1 MARYELHEWVY
12 QLHNSLDEFKR
23 REYGVYAIVSNG
35 PASTPMDMLGDKSQ
49 QRSQEQSQDQQP
61 QGIYAVVRKSDIKP
75 TRQAPPVPPRS
86 KEMNILT
93 DETPPDSVFESNGD
107 RSRELL
113 VSFGSGSDG
122 DFLAQFRKHKRSLSD
137 SLVITK
143 TIDVGSIVGAKP
155 ISTVKKSTSATNL
168 TEENLVTKDKGFE
181 SPANVAKK
189 KRFNKRRKTIAHTG
203 RRRSRSPPSE
213 PPPPPPSGEKPEV
226 NQAIIDA
233 LYALD
238 EELGQNVAVSPKDTM
253 SAVAPIQL
261 EHKTVFATFQSPPG
275 PTSPS
280 TADFDHPQNKVA
292 QQEVSNNNVQQ
303 QNGDCQGSD
312 EVDVSHCIKP
322 SAAAGKAKIDQVK
335 GDTPQEVAA
344 KVKKVPPPVKPK
356 PYKPSPPLRTTSYER
371 TAELTGNPVSPSS
384 LKPPT
389 SIKDVKQNKEGT
401 EQKKRSPPR
410 VTFPEELEKAIKR
423 KSLTTFNLDDLNKE
437 AVERGRAKETP
448 MSPNKPKNYSETPMS
463 PNKPKN
469 FSGAGALPKRD
480 NDSSALTTGSSAM
493 NGSTT
498 EESMTKIFQNW
509 PNDSSLSN
517 GSVSDPMSPV
527 NSEPPQWRDS
537 MADQHIYDDPWDKKM
552 KAIMAKSQASMKAG
566 DRNSLERRRT
576 FSNGIQMNGGSRM
589 GLAERSFSID
599 QQPRNSAI
607 KVPRR
612 GASIEDL
619 YNRAAASAAFTD
631 TFKKGASTE
640 NVGSLDPSSPLYVY
654 KKALKNHQQQQ
665 QEEEEKERSYTLPLK
680 GSARRRSQQGL
691 MAWQGLMAQQSMTQ
705 KSMTQQS
712 MTQQPVAQQSMG
724 QQGLMSQQSAQT
736 SLRPR
741 INNAPG
747 NTPPSRMFTT
757 AQNDNR
763 KFGSVPLQQQQQQ
776 PKQYQHMADPQLL
789 QTQLPRRTIATTGN
803 YTKPTNPNY
812 RPHVSNTG
820 SRPIPIAEQNGFNMN
835 RRPMNSNIIFQTP
848 VGMGAEDWRYYQ
860 SGTRISY
867 DKNSDTTILRS
878 LV

>member
-1 MARYELHEWVY
+1 
-12 QLHNSLDEFKR
+12 
-23 REYGVYAIVSNG
+23 
-35 PASTPMDMLGDKSQ
+35 MLGDNTKQENQ
-49 QRSQEQSQDQQP
+49 QHQDQQP
-61 QGIYAVVRKSDIKP
+61 QGIYAVVRKSNVKP

-113 VSFGSGSDG
+113 VSLGSGSDG

-143 TIDVGSIVGAKP
+143 AIDVGSMTGADKHKP

-168 TEENLVTKDKGFE
+168 TDENLVKNDKGFE
-181 SPANVAKK
+181 LPANVAKK

-213 PPPPPPSGEKPEV
+213 PPPPPPSGEKKPEV

-238 EELGQNVAVSPKDTM
+238 EELGQNVAVSPNDTM

-261 EHKTVFATFQSPPG
+261 EHKTVFATFQSPPPG
-275 PTSPS
+275 PTSPN
-280 TADFDHPQNKVA
+280 TADSDHPQNVA
-292 QQEVSNNNVQQ
+292 PQLEVSNNNVQQ
-303 QNGDCQGSD
+303 KSGDGQGSD
-312 EVDVSHCIKP
+312 EVDMSHCIKP
-322 SAAAGKAKIDQVK
+322 SAAAGKAKIGEVK
-335 GDTPQEVAA
+335 GDVPQKEAT
-344 KVKKVPPPVKPK
+344 KVKKLPPPVKPK
-356 PYKPSPPLRTTSYER
+356 PYKPSPPLRSTSYNR

-384 LKPPT
+384 VKPPV
-389 SIKDVKQNKEGT
+389 SIGDVKENKEST

-437 AVERGRAKETP
+437 AVERGRTKETP
-448 MSPNKPKNYSETPMS
+448 MSPNKPKSYSGTAS
-463 PNKPKN
+463 
-469 FSGAGALPKRD
+469 LPKHEENED
-480 NDSSALTTGSSAM
+480 DSTALTTSSALTTTSPPVM
-493 NGSTT
+493 NNRSSTT
-498 EESMTKIFQNW
+498 EESMTKLFQNW
-509 PNDSSLSN
+509 PNQSSLSN
-517 GSVSDPMSPV
+517 GTVSNPMSPV
-527 NSEPPQWRDS
+527 HSEPPQWRDS

-552 KAIMAKSQASMKAG
+552 RAIMAKSQASMKAG

-576 FSNGIQMNGGSRM
+576 FSNGNQVNSGRM
-589 GLAERSFSID
+589 GLPERSFSVD
-599 QQPRNSAI
+599 PRSNVG

-619 YNRAAASAAFTD
+619 YNKAAASAAFTD
-631 TFKKGASTE
+631 TFRKGASTE
-640 NVGSLDPSSPLYVY
+640 NLGSLDPSSPLYVY
-654 KKALKNHQQQQ
+654 KKALINHQQQQ
-665 QEEEEKERSYTLPLK
+665 QEVEEKERSYTLPLK
-680 GSARRRSQQGL
+680 GSARRRSQH
-691 MAWQGLMAQQSMTQ
+691 GLMAQQSLM
-705 KSMTQQS
+705 
-712 MTQQPVAQQSMG
+712 A
-724 QQGLMSQQSAQT
+724 QQGLKAQGQMIQQGQTAQQGQMAQQGLKAQGQMTQPGQMPQQSAQT

-747 NTPPSRMFTT
+747 NASPGRVFTT

-763 KFGSVPLQQQQQQ
+763 KFGSVPVQQQQQ
-776 PKQYQHMADPQLL
+776 PMQYQHKTDPQML

-803 YTKPTNPNY
+803 NYMKPTNPSY
-812 RPHVSNTG
+812 RPHVLNTTS

-835 RRPMNSNIIFQTP
+835 RRPLNSNITFQTP

-867 DKNSDTTILRS
+867 DRSSDTTILRS